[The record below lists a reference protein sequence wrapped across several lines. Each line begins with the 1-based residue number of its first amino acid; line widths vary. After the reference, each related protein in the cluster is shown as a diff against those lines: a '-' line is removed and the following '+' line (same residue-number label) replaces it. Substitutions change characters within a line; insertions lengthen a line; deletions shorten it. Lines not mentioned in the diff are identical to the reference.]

1 MEPTGRGNNK
11 TGGWGFP
18 GWGGTPAGCERAPPT
33 RGSAW
38 RGPRPRA
45 PLAPSGLQTFAQSIM
60 PVLVDPGVG
69 RDDGRARLAPH
80 HPMKIQNRFRKTL
93 RILLRRIVPD
103 LVEHAPLVLR
113 TEMLGVPLGILYR
126 VHPVDGAV
134 NIDGRD
140 VDFRLSR
147 QSRLDAGVARIAR
160 GVLQAVAIGVNDD
173 IDKIHV
179 CKRHC
184 GPLERRDVERPA
196 GRP

>member
-1 MEPTGRGNNK
+1 MEPTGRANARPM
-11 TGGWGFP
+11 T
-18 GWGGTPAGCERAPPT
+18 
-33 RGSAW
+33 GSAKSGIFAACVES
-38 RGPRPRA
+38 RIARSLSSGARSRD

-60 PVLVDPGVG
+60 PVLVDPGGG

-103 LVEHAPLVLR
+103 LIEHAPLVLR

-140 VDFRLSR
+140 VDFRLRR
-147 QSRLDAGVARIAR
+147 QSRLDAGVTRIA
-160 GVLQAVAIGVNDD
+160 GSVLHAVAVGVDDD
-173 IDKIHV
+173 IDK
-179 CKRHC
+179 
-184 GPLERRDVERPA
+184 
-196 GRP
+196 

>member
-1 MEPTGRGNNK
+1 IANEARQSSFDAAERKLNRFVALLLAMMGRERRSPDGAKQNP
-11 TGGWGFP
+11 GFSPPVWSP
-18 GWGGTPAGCERAPPT
+18 GLRC
-33 RGSAW
+33 
-38 RGPRPRA
+38 
-45 PLAPSGLQTFAQSIM
+45 APSGLQTFAQSIM

-134 NIDGRD
+134 NIDGGG
-140 VDFRLSR
+140 VDFRLRR
-147 QSRLDAGVARIAR
+147 QSRLDAAATG
-160 GVLQAVAIGVNDD
+160 
-173 IDKIHV
+173 
-179 CKRHC
+179 
-184 GPLERRDVERPA
+184 
-196 GRP
+196 